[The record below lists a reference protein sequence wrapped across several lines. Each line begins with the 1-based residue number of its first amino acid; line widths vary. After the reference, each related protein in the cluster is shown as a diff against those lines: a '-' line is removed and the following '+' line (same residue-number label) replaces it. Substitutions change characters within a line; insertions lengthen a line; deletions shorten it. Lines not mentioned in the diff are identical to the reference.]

1 MRLFGDDPV
10 FCRTGFFYSP
20 YIGMNRSLHVISRS
34 SMKIN
39 YIVIFVNNSDHR
51 GRSSIFP

>member
-39 YIVIFVNNSDHR
+39 YIVIFE
-51 GRSSIFP
+51 SIS